1 MDILNLQFSPFSQD
15 ILASS
20 GSDRRA
26 YVWDLSRIG
35 ASLDPAEEDEALA
48 AAEDAEADLAPP
60 ELLFAHGGH
69 TDKIADLS
77 WNPNLGEEWMIAT
90 VADDNILQIWQSQS
104 HRNSSTQ
111 QGNARMMTL
120 CRLHC

>member
-1 MDILNLQFSPFSQD
+1 MNLSFAPFSQD
-15 ILASS
+15 ILLSS

-35 ASLDPAEEDEALA
+35 ASLDDQADEAA
-48 AAEDAEADLAPP
+48 GEDDDDVAPP

-77 WNPNLGEEWMIAT
+77 WNPNEGEEWMVAS
-90 VADDNILQIWQSQS
+90 VADDNVMQIWQSLTHNTHWRTNQAHAS
-104 HRNSSTQ
+104 AESRS
-111 QGNARMMTL
+111 
-120 CRLHC
+120 